1 MLVREGGENAPLN
14 VIRRQRATGVGHDKG
29 IETSPKQTA
38 STLLSST
45 SVMHS
50 LCLLLSNEAI
60 TTLSHTALVLEGNY
74 NGV

>member
-1 MLVREGGENAPLN
+1 MQSQGREQLGS
-14 VIRRQRATGVGHDKG
+14 VTIKG

-45 SVMHS
+45 SVLHS

-60 TTLSHTALVLEGNY
+60 TTLSHTALVLEENY